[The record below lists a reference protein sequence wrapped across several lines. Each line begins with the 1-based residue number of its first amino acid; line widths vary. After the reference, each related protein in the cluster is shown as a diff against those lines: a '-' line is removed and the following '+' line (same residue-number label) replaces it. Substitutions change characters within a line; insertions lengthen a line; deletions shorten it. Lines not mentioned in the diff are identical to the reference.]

1 MHDAALAELGP
12 QGEGEQGTSDGK
24 TWDPSVVDSIFRG
37 L

>member
-1 MHDAALAELGP
+1 MHDAALAGLGP